1 MSNCGL
7 KRPERA
13 GGTAGEAGGRGRGL
27 DTLVEDI
34 GKGEVEIGRQE
45 EGWVDQS

>member
-7 KRPERA
+7 KRPEHASRTA
-13 GGTAGEAGGRGRGL
+13 GGAGRKGSGL

-34 GKGEVEIGRQE
+34 GKGEGRE
-45 EGWVDQS
+45 DERLVG